1 MRQTHTCRCT
11 IQCGTAMYCRTGGT
25 NSILK
30 ATDLCWHRSCCISIP
45 LSLLLMCACV
55 CVDYLKAQS
64 MAADMDIHAVAG
76 LLKKYFRQLPEPL
89 FTDLL
94 YTSFIQGCSES
105 LSPQPVVCQQPVT
118 VLCLHT
124 RASPVNRERH
134 VRASFNAYVMTGLS
148 LTSVLLSEAQLAS
161 PESNPC

>member
-1 MRQTHTCRCT
+1 
-11 IQCGTAMYCRTGGT
+11 MYCRTGGT
-25 NSILK
+25 KSYGLVLASIVLYI
-30 ATDLCWHRSCCISIP
+30 HPP
-45 LSLLLMCACV
+45 LPPPHVCACV

-105 LSPQPVVCQQPVT
+105 LSPVVC
-118 VLCLHT
+118 
-124 RASPVNRERH
+124 
-134 VRASFNAYVMTGLS
+134 
-148 LTSVLLSEAQLAS
+148 
-161 PESNPC
+161 

>member
-1 MRQTHTCRCT
+1 M
-11 IQCGTAMYCRTGGT
+11 
-25 NSILK
+25 
-30 ATDLCWHRSCCISIP
+30 
-45 LSLLLMCACV
+45 

-94 YTSFIQGCSES
+94 YTSFIQGFSES
-105 LSPQPVVCQQPVT
+105 LSPWPAVCRQLVT

-124 RASPVNRERH
+124 KTSLVNGESH
-134 VRASFNAYVMTGLS
+134 VNVKASFNAYVMTGLS
-148 LTSVLLSEAQLAS
+148 WTSVLLSEAQLAS

>member
-11 IQCGTAMYCRTGGT
+11 IQCWTAMYCRTGGT
-25 NSILK
+25 NSILR
-30 ATDLCWHRSCCISIP
+30 TCVGIDRVVYPSPSP
-45 LSLLLMCACV
+45 SSSCACV

-124 RASPVNRERH
+124 RTSPVNRERH
-134 VRASFNAYVMTGLS
+134 LRASFNAYVMTGLS